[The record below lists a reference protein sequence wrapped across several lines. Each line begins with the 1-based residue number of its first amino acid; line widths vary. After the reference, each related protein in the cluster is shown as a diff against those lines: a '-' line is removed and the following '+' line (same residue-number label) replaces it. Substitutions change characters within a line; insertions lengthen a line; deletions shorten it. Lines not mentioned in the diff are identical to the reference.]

1 MITEPYMTGDGSST
15 LYSPRFDEHY
25 HSVHGA
31 IQESRHVFL
40 EAGLR
45 PFLTRESAVRIFEMG
60 FGTGLN
66 TLLTLMVDPRP
77 PIHYISIE
85 AYPVPADQLPALN
98 YGEQL
103 GEAASSTFQSL
114 HQAEWEKEMEIAP
127 DFILQKRVTTLE
139 DFRLEE
145 AVDLIYYDAF
155 APSAQP
161 ELWTPEV
168 MQRCFDMLRPGGVWV
183 SYCAKGDVRRG
194 LQAAGFEV
202 ERLPGPPGKRQMLR
216 ATRPM

>member
-1 MITEPYMTGDGSST
+1 MTRDGSAT
-15 LYSPRFDEHY
+15 LYAPAFDEHY

-31 IQESRHVFL
+31 IQESKHVFL

-45 PFLTRESAVRIFEMG
+45 PLLKLNRDLHIFEMG

-66 TLLTLMVDPRP
+66 ALLTLMLAPRP
-77 PIHYISIE
+77 AIHYISIE
-85 AYPVPADQLPALN
+85 AFPLEQAQLDMLN
-98 YGEQL
+98 YSEQL
-103 GEAASSTFQSL
+103 GEGSEAIFKAL
-114 HQAEWEKEMEIAP
+114 HQASWGEAIPIQP
-127 DFILQKRVTTLE
+127 DFTLHKQSITLE
-139 DFRLEE
+139 DYQPDTL
-145 AVDLIYYDAF
+145 VDLIYYDAF

-161 ELWTPEV
+161 DLWTPEV
-168 MQRCFDMLRPGGVWV
+168 MQRCFDMLNPGGVWV

-216 ATRPM
+216 ATRP